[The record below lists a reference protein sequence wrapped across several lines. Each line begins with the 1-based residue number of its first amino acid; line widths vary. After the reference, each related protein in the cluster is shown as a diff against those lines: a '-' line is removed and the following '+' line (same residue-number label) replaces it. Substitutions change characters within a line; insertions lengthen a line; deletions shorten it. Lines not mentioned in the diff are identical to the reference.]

1 MGRWMP
7 IAASDHAPAV
17 DLMILSVHALIAVL
31 ALGWLAFFL
40 YCLIRFNRR
49 ANPVARYRG
58 VSSRIAWVIVG
69 AVAVVE
75 LAELFF
81 VAIPLWASRMRDVP
95 EANAATVVRVVAE
108 QFAWNVH
115 YPGADGR
122 FGRTDVRL
130 ISPEDPLGIDR
141 RDPAATDDFTTINE
155 LNFPV
160 GRPVVV
166 QLTSKDVIHS
176 FSLPE
181 MRVKQD
187 AVPGMIVPVWFRPTR
202 VTPGNPWEINC
213 SQLCG
218 LAHYRMRGYYRSML
232 QADFD
237 TWVRTQVAQRPGAQ

>member
-7 IAASDHAPAV
+7 LAASQHAPAV
-17 DLMILSVHALIAVL
+17 DLMILSVHGLIAVL
-31 ALGWLAFFL
+31 ALGWMAFFV
-40 YCLIRFNRR
+40 YCLIRFSRR
-49 ANPVARYRG
+49 VNPVARYRG
-58 VSSRIAWVIVG
+58 VSARIAWVIVG

-75 LAELFF
+75 LAELFL
-81 VAIPLWASRMRDVP
+81 VAIPLWASRTRAVP
-95 EANAATVVRVVAE
+95 QAGDATLVRVVAE

-115 YPGADGR
+115 YPGADGV
-122 FGRTDVRL
+122 FGRTDIRL

-141 RDPAATDDFTTINE
+141 RDPAAKDDFTTINE

-187 AVPGMIVPVWFRPTR
+187 AVPGMVVPVWFVPTR
-202 VTPGNPWEINC
+202 VTAGNSWEINC

-218 LAHYRMRGYYRSML
+218 LAHYRMRGYYRSMA
-232 QADFD
+232 QTDFD
-237 TWVRTQVAQRPGAQ
+237 AWVRAQVAQLPGGV